1 MVLLQKLEK
10 ESDTGGESEKED
22 SRGPTELPRGGR
34 GQRKRKHDSSA
45 ASTCSEDSERSMDFG
60 KFHAQQV

>member
-1 MVLLQKLEK
+1 MVSLQKQEK

-22 SRGPTELPRGGR
+22 SRGPIDLPRGGGR
-34 GQRKRKHDSSA
+34 GQRKRKHGSSA

-60 KFHAQQV
+60 EFHV